1 MAPEWAP
8 LPTTS
13 DGRADRLKGFARL
26 FEVAPF
32 VGHKWGLGVLR
43 RRLKYKEIKCCK
55 AFRGCHRL
63 VYCPKLTKKGENYG
77 SRKQEKNQYLYG

>member
-13 DGRADRLKGFARL
+13 DGRADRLQGVSRL

-32 VGHKWGLGVLR
+32 VGHKCGLGVLH
-43 RRLKYKEIKCCK
+43 RRLKCE
-55 AFRGCHRL
+55 
-63 VYCPKLTKKGENYG
+63 
-77 SRKQEKNQYLYG
+77 